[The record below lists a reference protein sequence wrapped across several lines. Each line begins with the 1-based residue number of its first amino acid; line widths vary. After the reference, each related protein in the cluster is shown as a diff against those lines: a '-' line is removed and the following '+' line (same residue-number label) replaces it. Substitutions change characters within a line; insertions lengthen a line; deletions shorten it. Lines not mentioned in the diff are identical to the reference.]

1 MIAGYI
7 DIILKR
13 RQRKE
18 RFGDDGNEEE
28 AMEEDLVTPGKNKPE
43 HLHLKKLERL
53 HKKTIFFLCN
63 KMTKIFLVNIFL
75 QVRKNTHF

>member
-1 MIAGYI
+1 LIAGYI

-28 AMEEDLVTPGKNKPE
+28 AMEEDLVTPGKNKLE
-43 HLHLKKLERL
+43 RSHLKLARTFTFE
-53 HKKTIFFLCN
+53 N
-63 KMTKIFLVNIFL
+63 KIECLFTLKP
-75 QVRKNTHF
+75 NTFSLL

>member
-1 MIAGYI
+1 
-7 DIILKR
+7 
-13 RQRKE
+13 
-18 RFGDDGNEEE
+18 
-28 AMEEDLVTPGKNKPE
+28 MEEDLVTPGKNKPE